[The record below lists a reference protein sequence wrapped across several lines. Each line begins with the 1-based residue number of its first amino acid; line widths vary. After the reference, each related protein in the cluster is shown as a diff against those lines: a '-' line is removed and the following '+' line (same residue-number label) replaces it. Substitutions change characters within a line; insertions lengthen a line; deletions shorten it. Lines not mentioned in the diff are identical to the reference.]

1 MVQKLTTF
9 GKWLRPPMGRCKTR
23 YIFWKKNKSIAFDHT
38 NDGKLNLPTKAFS
51 EIKFTLGGVRPVIQ
65 LRPSGLDTF
74 RVKSFLERISQ
85 LPKISPKLCN
95 CQLVQNKSLI
105 LQIHK
110 TFRCGSNSLNALPLF
125 CPAAKSFTQCE
136 TITDLINNSQV

>member
-1 MVQKLTTF
+1 MRWDELTGRGRIDWTGWLPIALLIRFGKHNFGEQLVQKLTTF

-85 LPKISPKLCN
+85 LPRDFPKI
-95 CQLVQNKSLI
+95 V
-105 LQIHK
+105 
-110 TFRCGSNSLNALPLF
+110 
-125 CPAAKSFTQCE
+125 
-136 TITDLINNSQV
+136 